1 MKPMNAWTEFLTLL
15 ALIVGMAGW
24 GLLTLVAGG

>member
-1 MKPMNAWTEFLTLL
+1 MKAWTEFLTLL

-24 GLLTLVAGG
+24 GLLTLVSGTR